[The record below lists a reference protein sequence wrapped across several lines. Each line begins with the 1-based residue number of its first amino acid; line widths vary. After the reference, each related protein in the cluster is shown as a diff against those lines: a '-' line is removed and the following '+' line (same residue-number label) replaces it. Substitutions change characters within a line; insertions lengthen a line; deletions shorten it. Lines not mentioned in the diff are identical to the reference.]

1 MNNSINENMNN
12 SINENMNNSIN
23 ENMNYSI
30 TNNTDF
36 VGIINNT
43 DFFGIINN
51 TDFFGIINNTD
62 VLNKKNYNDND
73 NENYNGNGNNKGT
86 EQGIILLIIL
96 LFITSPLW
104 CILLVNGII
113 ECVACANNLNI
124 NIDNIVN
131 KSISFFRGCC
141 KKKYKYNSNSQNF
154 NNFMFN
160 ISNALFIDKFNEFES
175 CSICLD
181 NAEIEK
187 NNIIKLNCEHTFH
200 TDCLNPWI
208 YQQHMSILDTTCP
221 LCRAAI
227 VIYINDDNSKETV
240 YSDSD
245 SDSNNSNFS
254 DY

>member
-12 SINENMNNSIN
+12 SI
-23 ENMNYSI
+23 
-30 TNNTDF
+30 T
-36 VGIINNT
+36 NNT

-51 TDFFGIINNTD
+51 TDFFGIINNTNFVGIINNTD
-62 VLNKKNYNDND
+62 VLNKKNYNDNENYHYNND
-73 NENYNGNGNNKGT
+73 NENG
-86 EQGIILLIIL
+86 ILLLIVFMVIL
-96 LFITSPLW
+96 SPIW
-104 CILLVNGII
+104 CGLLVYGILECI
-113 ECVACANNLNI
+113 ECTYNLNI

-245 SDSNNSNFS
+245 SNFS